1 VEKSSQFGPL
11 SNLERKCTHTHT
23 HTCIYI
29 YTHIYIEKTKGAIV
43 GETKAV
49 HVNIYVEK
57 TKGEK
62 DGPTLTNFSI
72 RL

>member
-23 HTCIYI
+23 HTHTHIY
-29 YTHIYIEKTKGAIV
+29 IYIEKTKGAIV

-49 HVNIYVEK
+49 HVNIYLEK

-62 DGPTLTNFSI
+62 DGPTLTNFSF

>member
-1 VEKSSQFGPL
+1 MEKSSQFGPL
-11 SNLERKCTHTHT
+11 SKTQ
-23 HTCIYI
+23 
-29 YTHIYIEKTKGAIV
+29 IYIEKTKGAIV

-62 DGPTLTNFSI
+62 DGPTLTNFLF